1 MGDGE
6 VVCAPEVGARIV
18 ASARPIKRPASM
30 GAPRVMTAERLMTV
44 VSGISLAEAC
54 RAAFAS

>member
-18 ASARPIKRPASM
+18 ASARPVQ
-30 GAPRVMTAERLMTV
+30 APGVD
-44 VSGISLAEAC
+44 G
-54 RAAFAS
+54 RARGS